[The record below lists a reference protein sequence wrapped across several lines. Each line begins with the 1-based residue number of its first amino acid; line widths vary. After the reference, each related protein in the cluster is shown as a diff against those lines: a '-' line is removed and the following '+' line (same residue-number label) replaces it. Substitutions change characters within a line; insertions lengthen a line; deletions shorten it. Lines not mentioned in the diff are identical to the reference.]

1 MYYNIIIDDEIANE
15 YKEEVDRNGNNGI
28 ITLSKPPKAIE
39 LLINDR
45 DIISYSKD
53 WWNEFGEYED
63 ESDREPAA
71 IKIPIKQK
79 TSISIEKPTYI
90 VPKSLL
96 CEPCSVII
104 KSIFLLHVDFP

>member
-53 WWNEFGEYED
+53 W
-63 ESDREPAA
+63 
-71 IKIPIKQK
+71 
-79 TSISIEKPTYI
+79 
-90 VPKSLL
+90 
-96 CEPCSVII
+96 
-104 KSIFLLHVDFP
+104 

>member
-1 MYYNIIIDDEIANE
+1 M
-15 YKEEVDRNGNNGI
+15 
-28 ITLSKPPKAIE
+28 SKPPKAIE

-53 WWNEFGEYED
+53 WWNEFGEYEGKND
-63 ESDREPAA
+63 KEPAA
-71 IKIPIKQK
+71 IKIPIKPK

-90 VPKSLL
+90 VPTSLL

-104 KSIFLLHVDFP
+104 KSIFPIICGFTITVNKVK